1 MPGQGRPRRAQGV
14 KGDKGDRG
22 PKGYKGNKGDTG
34 PVGPPGPP
42 TKADVTK
49 ADVTLELESED
60 SDDDAA
66 PTGEVTALN
75 VRIIES
81 TGEAQMFFRRAKKN
95 TKLYQGLRHQ
105 MAGNSTRVSHA
116 LTNFDKAKCKREDLL
131 TEVKAVSYQN
141 FLSVMA
147 AKKQQQNRGNHKTTA
162 TLKKCDEDQIEY
174 VNDVAGA
181 SLLPMATCDL
191 Y

>member
-1 MPGQGRPRRAQGV
+1 MPGQGRPRRAQAA

-34 PVGPPGPP
+34 PVGPPGSA
-42 TKADVTK
+42 TKADVTP
-49 ADVTLELESED
+49 ELESED
-60 SDDDAA
+60 SDADAA

-75 VRIIES
+75 LRIIES
-81 TGEAQMFFRRAKKN
+81 KGEAQIFYRRAKKD

-105 MAGNSTRVSHA
+105 LAGNSTRVSHA
-116 LTNFDKAKCKREDLL
+116 LTNFDKAKCKREDML

-162 TLKKCDEDQIEY
+162 TLKKCDEDQIED